1 MKSFLTEHHRT
12 RKTMANLIITKGLGS
27 DQLLICKG
35 YGAITEAIEELLLT
49 IAQCITRRMKPIGIV
64 RKVMPT
70 IITRRGDC

>member
-1 MKSFLTEHHRT
+1 MP
-12 RKTMANLIITKGLGS
+12 NLIITKGLGS

-35 YGAITEAIEELLLT
+35 YGAITEVIEELLT
-49 IAQCITRRMKPIGIV
+49 IAQCISRRIKPTGIV